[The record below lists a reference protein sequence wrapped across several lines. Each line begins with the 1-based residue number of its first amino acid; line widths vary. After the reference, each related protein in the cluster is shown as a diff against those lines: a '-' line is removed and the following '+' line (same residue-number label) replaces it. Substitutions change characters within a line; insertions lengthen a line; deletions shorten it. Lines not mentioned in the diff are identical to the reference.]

1 MKSNAIENKQ
11 VYAVVGQDA
20 FRKRQTLEAICEHWA
35 KGGGI
40 DEPPTRYDGSKIELA
55 IVLDDVRTYSLLGGA
70 RLVIVEDADTF
81 ITRNRANLEKYCTQ
95 PVDSGV
101 LIFNCNSMPANT
113 RLYKTIAK
121 IGQVIKCD
129 PLKGQALQ
137 AWMTQHSREAYG
149 KQLDRQAAWRLAD
162 LVGKSLAALDAEL
175 SKLSIFVGSRP
186 AITPKDVEELVGRV
200 REEDIFGITDAM
212 ASGDTAAALTKW
224 EKVLATDRAGPAR
237 AVGGLAW
244 GFRKLLDLKLQ
255 SESGVPYG
263 SLARQAFTTPD
274 ILQKRLARHNVA
286 DLQDKLTAL
295 LKADVASKNGLST
308 ASSAIQ
314 QFIVAQSA

>member
-1 MKSNAIENKQ
+1 MKTNAIETRQ
-11 VYAVVGQDA
+11 VYAVSGADL
-20 FRKRQTLEAICEHWA
+20 FRKKQTIDAICDTVGDSDEKPSRYEGA
-35 KGGGI
+35 K
-40 DEPPTRYDGSKIELA
+40 SELA
-55 IVLDDVRTYSLLGGA
+55 LVLDDVRTYSLLGGT
-70 RLVIVEDADTF
+70 RIVIVEDADTF
-81 ITRNRANLEKYCTQ
+81 ITRHRASLEKYCAE

-101 LIFNCNSMPANT
+101 LILECTTLPANT
-113 RLYKTIAK
+113 RLHKIIAK
-121 IGQVIKCD
+121 VGQVIKVD

-137 AWMTQHSREAYG
+137 GWMVQHARDTYA

-162 LVGKSLAALDAEL
+162 LVGTSLGALDAEL
-175 SKLSIFVGSRP
+175 SKLSIYVGSRP
-186 AITPKDVEELVGRV
+186 SITPKDVEELVGRL

-212 ASGDTAAALTKW
+212 ASGDTATALGKW
-224 EKVLATDRAGPAR
+224 ERVLATDRAGPAR

-255 SESGVPYG
+255 SESGVPMG

-274 ILQKRLARHNVA
+274 VLQRRLARHNVV
-286 DLQDKLTAL
+286 DLQNKLTAL
-295 LKADVASKNGLST
+295 LEADVASKNGLST

>member
-1 MKSNAIENKQ
+1 MKSIAIETKP
-11 VYAVVGQDA
+11 VYAVVGQDQ
-20 FRKRQTLEAICEHWA
+20 FRKRNTIVAICDEWA
-35 KGGGI
+35 KSDGI
-40 DEPPTRYDGSKIELA
+40 DKRPSRYEGSKSELA
-55 IVLDDVRTYSLLGGA
+55 VVLDDVRTYSLLGGV
-70 RLVIVEDADTF
+70 RLVIVDDADTF
-81 ITRNRANLEKYCTQ
+81 ITRHRASLEKYCTE

-101 LIFNCNSMPANT
+101 LILECSSMPSNT
-113 RLYKTIAK
+113 RLYKAIAK
-121 IGQVIKCD
+121 TGQMIKCD

-137 AWMTQHSREAYG
+137 AWMVQHCRDAYG

-162 LVGKSLAALDAEL
+162 LVGQSLGSLDAEL

-186 AITPKDVEELVGRV
+186 AITPKDVEELVGRL

-255 SESGVPYG
+255 SESGVPMG

-274 ILQKRLARHNVA
+274 VLQRRLARHNVA
-286 DLQDKLTAL
+286 ELQDNLVAL

-314 QFIVAQSA
+314 QFIVTQSA

>member
-1 MKSNAIENKQ
+1 VKTNAIENKN
-11 VYAVVGQDA
+11 VYAIIGNDR
-20 FRKRQTLEAICEHWA
+20 FRTRQAIDAICDHWTESGGSDEHPSRYE
-35 KGGGI
+35 GG
-40 DEPPTRYDGSKIELA
+40 KIELA
-55 IVLDDVRTYSLLGGA
+55 VVLDDVRTYSLLGGV
-70 RLVIVEDADTF
+70 RIVIVEEADPF
-81 ITRNRANLEKYCTQ
+81 ITRHRASLEKYCTA

-101 LIFNCNSMPANT
+101 LILDCSSLPSNT
-113 RLYKTIAK
+113 RLYKAITK
-121 IGQVIKCD
+121 TGQIIKCD

-137 AWMTQHSREAYG
+137 TWMVQHARSAYD

-162 LVGKSLAALDAEL
+162 LVGQSLGSLDAEL

-186 AITPKDVEELVGRV
+186 SITPKDVEELVGRL

-224 EKVLATDRAGPAR
+224 EKVIATDRAGPAR

-255 SESGVPYG
+255 SESGVPMG

-274 ILQKRLARHNVA
+274 VLQRRLARHNVA
-286 DLQDKLTAL
+286 DLQDKLMAL